1 VNVAYQIL
9 SLEQEEQIRSMRKA
23 GKTTP
28 ECQDFIKT
36 TYNIDV
42 PAWKISYIVG
52 KAPGTKPAKG
62 KRKYHKREAQPA
74 TSEIVPIEQAT
85 QDIIKGLDQI
95 REGYTAIFMHLR
107 LAVIK
112 EKGKVFNMAKA
123 AGIDVKEEDVK
134 E

>member
-1 VNVAYQIL
+1 MAQHQKL
-9 SLEQEEQIRSMRKA
+9 TPEQEDQIRSMRKA
-23 GKTTP
+23 GKSAE
-28 ECQDFIKT
+28 ECQAFMKA

-42 PAWKISYIVG
+42 PAWKISYIVT

-62 KRKYHKREAQPA
+62 KRKYHKREIQA

-95 REGYTAIFMHLR
+95 RQGYTAIFMHLR

-112 EKGKVFNMAKA
+112 EAGKVFKMARE
-123 AGIDVKEEDVK
+123 AGIEIKGEDVK